1 MEEKCENLT
10 ALSKVHQLNAKRN
23 EDLLEKQ
30 SVMYKTLLDEMN
42 AEKKQQRH
50 EMEKVLK
57 DEREVSLTICIEAG
71 PYLNIVDI

>member
-1 MEEKCENLT
+1 M
-10 ALSKVHQLNAKRN
+10 
-23 EDLLEKQ
+23 LEKQ

-57 DEREVSLTICIEAG
+57 DERDVSARLMTKTQELNTQLASFPLTTSS
-71 PYLNIVDI
+71 